1 MHCFGGG
8 PVMYA
13 MAGIGLVPVP
23 VPAPVPAPTP
33 VPAPVYTVIPT
44 FKKYNLVTPIQGYKL
59 CHRVS

>member
-1 MHCFGGG
+1 
-8 PVMYA
+8 MYA
-13 MAGIGLVPVP
+13 MAGIGLVP

-59 CHRVS
+59 